1 MHAQSVDLLHT
12 LFDGFDRHHV
22 PDRYRHDG
30 GNFVGRGA
38 IHHNALERSR
48 DHDDEYRP
56 AVPVNAG
63 DAGPAGDAAP
73 GNQRGIK
80 LAQQEFEPVLAR
92 RQAVIC
98 ASSSASRCGKARQ
111 RYRREPD
118 CESDRE
124 GVCRVNLGTPLTPL
138 HRSRDLFL
146 SHKKETT
153 HPHG

>member
-1 MHAQSVDLLHT
+1 MTELTCPDCVTRKQVRLCVMHAQSVDLLHT

-92 RQAVIC
+92 RQAVIWC
-98 ASSSASRCGKARQ
+98 KQFGKPVRQ
-111 RYRREPD
+111 GPPTVP
-118 CESDRE
+118 S
-124 GVCRVNLGTPLTPL
+124 
-138 HRSRDLFL
+138 
-146 SHKKETT
+146 
-153 HPHG
+153 